1 MKYYQY
7 LINSLKMCTILNIAY
22 ILITYVFVFQE
33 NKWLSIDNE
42 DYEVKPMRLS
52 LLPNAVYLF
61 KPDNSMNQ
69 KKNDQESS
77 LSLDKLKNHIGL
89 KQFV

>member
-1 MKYYQY
+1 MK
-7 LINSLKMCTILNIAY
+7 
-22 ILITYVFVFQE
+22 
-33 NKWLSIDNE
+33 
-42 DYEVKPMRLS
+42 LS

-69 KKNDQESS
+69 NQSQKKNDQESS
-77 LSLDKLKNHIGL
+77 LSVDKFKNHIGL

>member
-1 MKYYQY
+1 
-7 LINSLKMCTILNIAY
+7 
-22 ILITYVFVFQE
+22 
-33 NKWLSIDNE
+33 
-42 DYEVKPMRLS
+42 MRLS

-61 KPDNSMNQ
+61 KPDNSINQ

-77 LSLDKLKNHIGL
+77 LSLDKFKNHIGL

>member
-1 MKYYQY
+1 MK
-7 LINSLKMCTILNIAY
+7 
-22 ILITYVFVFQE
+22 
-33 NKWLSIDNE
+33 
-42 DYEVKPMRLS
+42 LS
-52 LLPNAVYLF
+52 LLPNAIYLF

-69 KKNDQESS
+69 NQSLKKNDQESS